1 MAAPIGIIWGD
12 PIVGSKDTR
21 QGKIGIYAVVTN
33 TDTVTSINV
42 QVWFATMYS
51 CEDGANN
58 LYFDIGAGVSSA
70 STYVG
75 SASISHPDR
84 NNEWSPS
91 NQTKIFDKTYSYA
104 RLPGEQSCNIYAKYN
119 GIDLLP
125 GGTMYVNTSV
135 TIPALASYTV
145 SYNANGG
152 SGAPVSQ
159 LKYYGKTLTLSS
171 TIPTRNGYIF
181 KGWSASSTATSAS
194 WSAGGSSADAASRTV
209 DAVWEAAT

>member
-42 QVWFATMYS
+42 QVRFATMYS
-51 CEDGANN
+51 CEDGTNN

-84 NNEWSPS
+84 NNQWSPS
-91 NQTKIFDKTYSYA
+91 NQTKIFDK
-104 RLPGEQSCNIYAKYN
+104 I
-119 GIDLLP
+119 
-125 GGTMYVNTSV
+125 
-135 TIPALASYTV
+135 
-145 SYNANGG
+145 
-152 SGAPVSQ
+152 
-159 LKYYGKTLTLSS
+159 S
-171 TIPTRNGYIF
+171 TF
-181 KGWSASSTATSAS
+181 
-194 WSAGGSSADAASRTV
+194 V
-209 DAVWEAAT
+209 H